1 MVLPLV
7 SAFINFL
14 MKDQAAKVIMHLASV
29 MTAGNITSLISGFL
43 LKPARF
49 IKALKGLSTKELL
62 NLQTLVNNE
71 LKFRNGDLF
80 RERAEVLKKWF
91 PDKAKE
97 IDSLLKNRGQFQDFW
112 KKTKANKSLTKE
124 QLAQYEELE
133 KRHIETANEWVLLTS
148 SWILMGKFNYET
160 NEFIF
165 TTKANPNKSYSQIWT
180 IQDWEKIKLVMG
192 AGTYLWYHH
201 PLWIAKLKKGKKRE
215 VKYWKFLS

>member
-1 MVLPLV
+1 MALPLI

-80 RERAEVLKKWF
+80 KERAEVLKKWF

-124 QLAQYEELE
+124 QLAQYEEVEFL
-133 KRHIETANEWVLLTS
+133 WVNLTMKPTS
-148 SWILMGKFNYET
+148 LFLQPKQTLISLIVKYGLY
-160 NEFIF
+160 
-165 TTKANPNKSYSQIWT
+165 
-180 IQDWEKIKLVMG
+180 KI
-192 AGTYLWYHH
+192 
-201 PLWIAKLKKGKKRE
+201 GKK
-215 VKYWKFLS
+215 

>member
-1 MVLPLV
+1 MAFPLV

-14 MKDQAAKVIMHLASV
+14 MKDQAAKVIMHLAST

-62 NLQTLVNNE
+62 QLQNLVNNE

-80 RERAEVLKKWF
+80 KQRADILKKWF
-91 PDKAKE
+91 PEKAKQIE
-97 IDSLLKNRGQFQDFW
+97 TLSKNKGEFKDFW
-112 KKTKANKSLTKE
+112 NKTKADKKLTKE
-124 QLAQYEELE
+124 QLEQMQQLE
-133 KRHIETANEWVLLTS
+133 KQHIETANEWVLLTS

-165 TTKANPNKSYSQIWT
+165 TTKANPNKSYSQTWT

-201 PLWIAKLKKGKKRE
+201 PLWIAKLNKNKKKG
-215 VKYWKFLS
+215 VN